1 MPGSQVLCYVKYLY
15 GTVVLKYVSANAS
28 DTRVIVFRLLR
39 EQLFRGN
46 YGGFESFI
54 TVQTLPNKVPSIRR
68 PRIKRYT
75 RALRVENKKKWV
87 LHMKQYYTHF
97 HFRTLLKYYN
107 RRTTQVEAFLIWEQ
121 YKTRKYSK
129 CRTIKIT
136 LTEKE
141 IHGSGDLFLQI
152 CESRVSQFLKRT
164 FTSWSSMSPWYA
176 RFTGSLLC

>member
-1 MPGSQVLCYVKYLY
+1 MV
-15 GTVVLKYVSANAS
+15 
-28 DTRVIVFRLLR
+28 
-39 EQLFRGN
+39 
-46 YGGFESFI
+46 GFERKGTLGSPVALRSTDLGFAMALSYMVDLVTSI
-54 TVQTLPNKVPSIRR
+54 LGQQTVEENDRKT
-68 PRIKRYT
+68 
-75 RALRVENKKKWV
+75 LRVENKKKWV